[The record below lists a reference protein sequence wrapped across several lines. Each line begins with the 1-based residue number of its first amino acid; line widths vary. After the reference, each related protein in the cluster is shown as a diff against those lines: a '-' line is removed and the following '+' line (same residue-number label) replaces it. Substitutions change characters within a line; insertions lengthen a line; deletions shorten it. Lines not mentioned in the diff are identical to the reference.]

1 LENSKKGKLLIMSQY
16 NITTVIATS
25 PIPSMPEFNHL
36 KTTINSLNLVPKL
49 AQSRIL
55 VVFDFPKANQEIL
68 EYNEY
73 KNNVVKFYKKNSNI
87 KFLHL
92 EEWGHLSGVMEIAV
106 RNIETPFIFV
116 QQHDLP
122 LIREFDL
129 DNVLKCLEK
138 DDLVK
143 HVRLN
148 KRHNI
153 AVGWDRRPLFGA
165 YENPYVNLTR
175 TACWS
180 DQSHLTT
187 SSYYENVILPEIK
200 DKKIFMEEVFHW
212 KMNLPEG
219 KELEAMHKKL
229 GTFIYG
235 SPGDPPVIRHSDA
248 RNGFSPV

>member
-1 LENSKKGKLLIMSQY
+1 MKQKK
-16 NITTVIATS
+16 ITTVISTS
-25 PIPSMPEFNHL
+25 PVPGMPEFKHL
-36 KTTINSLNLVPKL
+36 HATINSLNLVPKL
-49 AQSRIL
+49 SQSRIL
-55 VVFDFPKANQEIL
+55 IVFDFPQANKEIL

-73 KNNVVKFYKKNSNI
+73 KNNVVKFYKKYSNI

-92 EEWGHLSGVMEIAV
+92 EEWGHLSGVMEMAV
-106 RNIETPFIFV
+106 QNVETPFIFV

-129 DNVLKCLEK
+129 DKVLICLEK
-138 DDLVK
+138 DKLVK

-148 KRHNI
+148 KRHNLAI
-153 AVGWDRRPLFGA
+153 GWDRRPLFGA
-165 YENPYVNLTR
+165 YDNQYVNLTK

-187 SSYYENVILPEIK
+187 RAYYENVILPETK
-200 DKKIFMEEVFHW
+200 GKKIFMEEVFHW

-219 KELEAMHKKL
+219 RELEEMHKKL
-229 GTFIYG
+229 GTFLYG

-248 RNGFSPV
+248 RNDTMENTIEIC